1 MKGERE
7 RVRDALAGGAFA
19 TAAASLLPVA
29 AAVCLIEFQ
38 VKCNDSTPP
47 SMKDQDST
55 RCHDEQEKEMRE
67 RSEGGPNLRWGTAS
81 WAGEEEK
88 KK

>member
-1 MKGERE
+1 MLLL
-7 RVRDALAGGAFA
+7 VVPLQLLPL
-19 TAAASLLPVA
+19 LLPV

-55 RCHDEQEKEMRE
+55 RCHDEPRE
-67 RSEGGPNLRWGTAS
+67 RER
-81 WAGEEEK
+81 EREK
-88 KK
+88 RRRAEH